1 MPFLIW
7 RHAIFTGKGIY
18 ILTTYRTKHTLIGTL
33 SLFHWYEKKEAST
46 GWILHPLFNH
56 INTLSIKKKKSF
68 NFLYYTFACIIK
80 NILYL
85 CTRFHVFFER
95 LSSRRAKLAIIV
107 YNENHDGED
116 GTNLESR
123 HNGKAFIR
131 RFIFDSKKSNGRCP
145 RDVYI
150 HVSYWIWLAI
160 IGSISVRGRYIISA
174 WALTLFILT
183 GLGSAR
189 AS

>member
-46 GWILHPLFNH
+46 GWILHSLFNH

-131 RFIFDSKKSNGRCP
+131 RFIFDSKKSSKFPNP
-145 RDVYI
+145 
-150 HVSYWIWLAI
+150 
-160 IGSISVRGRYIISA
+160 VREKQR
-174 WALTLFILT
+174 
-183 GLGSAR
+183 
-189 AS
+189 